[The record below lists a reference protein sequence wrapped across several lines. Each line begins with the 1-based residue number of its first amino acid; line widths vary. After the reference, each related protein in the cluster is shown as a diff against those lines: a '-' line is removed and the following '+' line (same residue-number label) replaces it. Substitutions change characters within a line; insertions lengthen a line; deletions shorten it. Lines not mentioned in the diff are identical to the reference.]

1 MIGSINGKTPEISK
15 SAYVAPN
22 ATVLG
27 NVTIGDGSGVWF
39 GAVVRGDSN
48 RMRIGNR
55 TNIQDLCVLHVDE
68 HNDLMIGDGV
78 TVGHRAILHG
88 CKISDR
94 VLIGMGST
102 IMNGAKI
109 GSDSIVG
116 AGALVTEKTEIPP
129 GSLVIGF
136 PAKVKRPLTG
146 DEIASIKRS
155 SEHYAE
161 YATKYLK
168 ISLPL

>member
-1 MIGSINGKTPEISK
+1 MIGSINGKMPEISK

-48 RMRIGNR
+48 RIRIGSR
-55 TNIQDLCVLHVDE
+55 TNVQDLCVLHVDE

-136 PAKVKRPLTG
+136 PARVKRPLTE
-146 DEIASIKRS
+146 DEISSIERS

-161 YATKYLK
+161 YAQMYLK
-168 ISLPL
+168 TDL

>member
-109 GSDSIVG
+109 GSDCIVG

-136 PAKVKRPLTG
+136 PARVKRLLTE
-146 DEIASIKRS
+146 DDISSIKRS

-161 YATKYLK
+161 YAQMYLK
-168 ISLPL
+168 TDL